1 MRSQLSWLDLEEGD
15 RTLTKS
21 EKCYGENFTMVRRI
35 NLMGKGGFEKRPPWW
50 VGIWA
55 ETWGIY
61 RRKIWMYG
69 GEDFGQWETQ
79 VSRPQG
85 RRVLGQNLPF
95 GYLPYSHPWRWC
107 TACKHLCFSS
117 WGRGSVVQWS
127 QDLSCAQG
135 FALAS
140 PSSWAASPVKW
151 SGHLHP
157 CPMLNKM
164 NMKSLSKWKCTW
176 GG

>member
-1 MRSQLSWLDLEEGD
+1 
-15 RTLTKS
+15 
-21 EKCYGENFTMVRRI
+21 MVRRI

-69 GEDFGQWETQ
+69 GEDFGQWETR
-79 VSRPQG
+79 VKASREESLWPEPSIWIPSLQPPLTLVQSQQAPLFLILRERKYGAEVTGPQ
-85 RRVLGQNLPF
+85 
-95 GYLPYSHPWRWC
+95 
-107 TACKHLCFSS
+107 LCSGIRS
-117 WGRGSVVQWS
+117 WHSIS
-127 QDLSCAQG
+127 LSRLTFKA
-135 FALAS
+135 
-140 PSSWAASPVKW
+140 

-164 NMKSLSKWKCTW
+164 IVWRSRQRLKLPHKPRSTW
-176 GG
+176 GH